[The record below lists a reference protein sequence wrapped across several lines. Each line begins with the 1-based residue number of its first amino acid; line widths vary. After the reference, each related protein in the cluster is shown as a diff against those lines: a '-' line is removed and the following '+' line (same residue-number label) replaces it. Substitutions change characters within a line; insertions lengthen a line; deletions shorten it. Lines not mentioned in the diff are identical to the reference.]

1 MHPVIKQILDSKRAM
16 PLLSFPSVQLL
27 GVPVGRLVN
36 DSELQQEAE
45 SAVESHDCILDEGS
59 EFADDDLLSSDEAEL
74 AEEDD
79 ELL

>member
-36 DSELQQEAE
+36 DSELQAE
-45 SAVESHDCILDEGS
+45 WFEQCESVGICGATSTPRWLMEQV
-59 EFADDDLLSSDEAEL
+59 AQALTK
-74 AEEDD
+74 
-79 ELL
+79 